1 MLTWCMAHPW
11 MTFFIVI
18 FALAV
23 IDSCIVAIANAIIMK
38 KNQECETEQPKQ
50 NEVV

>member
-1 MLTWCMAHPW
+1 MLTWCMARPW

-23 IDSCIVAIANAIIMK
+23 IDSCIVAISNAIILNG
-38 KNQECETEQPKQ
+38 KNEEEPD
-50 NEVV
+50 